1 MLFTCQVPSRAFCIF
16 ISINPL
22 NQEAGSINYPYFA
35 DEEGKAQ
42 KDWHLPQVSESA
54 VTELAAETLLMTPT
68 KHNVTLGLS
77 RL

>member
-1 MLFTCQVPSRAFCIF
+1 MPGIMPCQAFCIF
-16 ISINPL
+16 IPFNPL
-22 NQEAGSINYPYFA
+22 NQETGSINYPYFA

-42 KDWHLPQVSESA
+42 KDWHLPQVSEPA